1 MRNVVRILL
10 FALLGEATT
19 RGIDGLS
26 KDDRHSLYIL
36 TKEHLSQLTRADLKE
51 TISAVTHISD
61 KAKEVWNTLTGQISA
76 TLNVALAHFGFKAPE
91 ISKFDVD
98 KGKAGTLEE

>member
-1 MRNVVRILL
+1 
-10 FALLGEATT
+10 
-19 RGIDGLS
+19 
-26 KDDRHSLYIL
+26 
-36 TKEHLSQLTRADLKE
+36 LTRADLKE

-61 KAKEVWNTLTGQISA
+61 KAKEVWNTLTGPISA